1 MNGGL
6 YILITQQPNRVPGTL
21 LVLNTYL
28 MNEC

>member
-1 MNGGL
+1 MNDGL
-6 YILITQQPNRVPGTL
+6 YILITQQPNRVRGTL